1 MTSTH
6 LSWLR
11 RLIAAVTLGAPVMG
25 TATVWAQGF
34 GPDPFRPYN
43 GQYEPYVR
51 AIGPASPAAGQSA
64 PMNAI
69 GNRGANQFQN
79 FLNDLQA
86 PANTFDPLGDR
97 FGIGQPYYRSTVD
110 PAFSKRFRPAFLPR
124 ERAER
129 SFEETQRLINEK
141 YFAYFEEKDPRR
153 RARLLRDFNQ
163 AQARVSRALSA
174 RREDP
179 ARILQSATGTES
191 EPRSRTSGRSTDP
204 SSPSASPRRTLGSVG
219 SSLGS
224 GSRSLPPAPPL
235 PLGISTGTGT
245 RRTPLDVLDRARRP
259 SNSQSK
265 PAAKRAKDA
274 RSSLLP
280 PVPTLSP
287 REDE

>member
-6 LSWLR
+6 VSWLR
-11 RLIAAVTLGAPVMG
+11 RLIAAVTLGASVMG
-25 TATVWAQGF
+25 TTTVWAQGF

-43 GQYEPYVR
+43 SQYEPYVR

-69 GNRGANQFQN
+69 GNRGANQFQS
-79 FLNDLQA
+79 FLNELQA
-86 PANTFDPLGDR
+86 PANTFDPMGDR

-110 PAFSKRFRPAFLPR
+110 PAFSKLYRPAFLPR
-124 ERAER
+124 EKAER

-141 YFAYFEEKDPRR
+141 YFAYFEEKDPRK

-163 AQARVSRALSA
+163 AQARVSRAFSA

-179 ARILQSATGTES
+179 ARILESTTGTES
-191 EPRSRTSGRSTDP
+191 EPRSRATGRSTDL
-204 SSPSASPRRTLGSVG
+204 SGPSASPRRTLGSAG

-224 GSRSLPPAPPL
+224 GSRSLPPAPAL

-245 RRTPLDVLDRARRP
+245 RRTPLDVLNRTRRP
-259 SNSQSK
+259 SNGQSK
-265 PAAKRAKDA
+265 PAAKGAKDT
-274 RSSLLP
+274 RSGSPPPLP
-280 PVPTLSP
+280 RLSP
-287 REDE
+287 SDE